1 MQSRTLFSLIGDR
14 YLDTEHDQ
22 EYIDRLESEL
32 KRRNIVGIKR
42 VLCEYLAA
50 SSLWWNILWW
60 DWEDLDGNDVRF
72 GWSQN
77 LIVFGVIGLLIGLF
91 GSWNLAFIV
100 IIAIH
105 LFTLKIGLSLRKGT
119 KPNKN
124 TKRDC

>member
-14 YLDTEHDQ
+14 YLDTQHDQ

-32 KRRNIVGIKR
+32 KRRNIVGFKR

-60 DWEDLDGNDVRF
+60 DWEDLDERDVRF
-72 GWSQN
+72 GWNQN
-77 LIVFGVIGLLIGLF
+77 LIVFGIIGLLIGF
-91 GSWNLAFIV
+91 FASWNIALITVIV
-100 IIAIH
+100 IH
-105 LFTLKIGLSLRKGT
+105 LLTLRIGLDLRKGT

-124 TKRDC
+124 LKRDC